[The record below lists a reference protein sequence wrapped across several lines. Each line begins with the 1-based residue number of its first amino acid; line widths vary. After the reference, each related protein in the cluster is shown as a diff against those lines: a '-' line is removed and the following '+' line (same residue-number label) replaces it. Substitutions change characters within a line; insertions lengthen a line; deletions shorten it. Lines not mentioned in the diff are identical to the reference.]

1 MKLWEIRLY
10 KLKVIKD
17 GDVLFEGMAEE
28 LPEELK
34 NANSKAISIENGEAV
49 IEI

>member
-1 MKLWEIRLY
+1 MKLSEIRLY
-10 KLKVIKD
+10 KLKIIREN
-17 GDVLFEGMAEE
+17 DVVFEGMSEE

-34 NANSKAISIENGEAV
+34 DIDSKSFLLENGEAI

>member
-17 GDVLFEGMAEE
+17 DQVLFEGMAEE

-34 NANSKAISIENGEAV
+34 NEDSKAILIDNGEAV

>member
-1 MKLWEIRLY
+1 MKISEIRLY

-17 GDVLFEGMAEE
+17 NEVIYEGMAED

-34 NANSKAISIENGEAV
+34 MADSKAISIENGEAV
-49 IEI
+49 IDT

>member
-1 MKLWEIRLY
+1 MKLNEFRLY

-17 GDVLFEGMAEE
+17 DEVLFEGMAEE

-34 NANSKAISIENGEAV
+34 NEESKKIVIENGEAV
-49 IEI
+49 ITL

>member
-10 KLKVIKD
+10 KLKIIRN
-17 GDVLFEGMAEE
+17 GEVLFEGMAEE

-34 NANSKAISIENGEAV
+34 NEDSKSISIESGEAV

>member
-1 MKLWEIRLY
+1 MRLDEIRLY

-17 GDVLFEGMAEE
+17 EKVLFEGMAEE

-34 NANSKAISIENGEAV
+34 AENSKEIVLENGEAV
-49 IEI
+49 ITL